1 MPRRQASGLA
11 GLLPLALAL
20 ATLACAQ
27 QMGEGTEAY
36 PELPTQ
42 FCTRAGGCAT
52 KRTKLVASS
61 ALHNMYWDGDKT
73 KPCAAALNTTAE
85 CAFNNGDAAACT
97 KKCTIEPMGDYGRI
111 GVSTKGDALTMRL
124 FMPNANGTG
133 YTRINPQ
140 VYLLGEDGKGYEM
153 FRLVNQELTFDVDMS
168 SLGCGLNG
176 ALYFSEMDA
185 SGSRGELNPAGAA
198 RGTGYCDAQCFTNRP
213 FINGVANLNSSGN
226 CCNEMDIWEANNAA
240 TVYSPH
246 TCSKPSSF
254 LCSGDECGRGDKG
267 VCDKPGCGLNT
278 YKLGSKDFYG
288 KGMTVDTTRPFS
300 VVTQFV
306 HANRGETEVSRAG
319 PLDMIVRRYVQD
331 GRVIDSPRVTI
342 PAAADPTGNADGL
355 AYTKDSGAV
364 TQQFCDATGAASAD
378 FKRLGGMAG
387 MGEAM
392 GRGMVLVF
400 SIWNSLTGD
409 NMNWLDSGA
418 AGPCGPD
425 EGSPEMVLAR
435 NPNVAVTFSN
445 IRWGEL
451 DTTYQRG
458 G

>member
-52 KRTKLVASS
+52 KRTKLVASA

-85 CAFNNGDAAACT
+85 CAFDNGDAAACT

-198 RGTGYCDAQCFTNRP
+198 RGTG
-213 FINGVANLNSSGN
+213 
-226 CCNEMDIWEANNAA
+226 
-240 TVYSPH
+240 
-246 TCSKPSSF
+246 
-254 LCSGDECGRGDKG
+254 
-267 VCDKPGCGLNT
+267 
-278 YKLGSKDFYG
+278 
-288 KGMTVDTTRPFS
+288 
-300 VVTQFV
+300 
-306 HANRGETEVSRAG
+306 
-319 PLDMIVRRYVQD
+319 
-331 GRVIDSPRVTI
+331 
-342 PAAADPTGNADGL
+342 
-355 AYTKDSGAV
+355 
-364 TQQFCDATGAASAD
+364 
-378 FKRLGGMAG
+378 
-387 MGEAM
+387 EAM